1 MAEFTTSEKFITI
14 CISMSR
20 NPVLT
25 QRYSGIWQMRYAA
38 PVSVKETGFIIH
50 YLEKRVNLIYEF
62 LHFIPL
68 CVFLLAA
75 AKQKRVCY

>member
-1 MAEFTTSEKFITI
+1 
-14 CISMSR
+14 
-20 NPVLT
+20 
-25 QRYSGIWQMRYAA
+25 MRYAA